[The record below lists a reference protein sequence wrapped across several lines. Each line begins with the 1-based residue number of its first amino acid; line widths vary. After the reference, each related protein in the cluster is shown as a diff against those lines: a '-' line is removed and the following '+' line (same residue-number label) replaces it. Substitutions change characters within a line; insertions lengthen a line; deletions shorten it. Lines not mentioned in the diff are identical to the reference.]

1 MCLRRRSKQ
10 PLSTPLGLLLLTGQ
24 WANRATG
31 GSACSPLLL
40 LLLNHSTTFLVVVG
54 VGTAAACTGA
64 GSAVTRSCA
73 TLKQA
78 KALRHIML
86 LEDEPAV
93 RSAGGDLVFIG

>member
-24 WANRATG
+24 GANRATG
-31 GSACSPLLL
+31 GERVAPLAAAAAEPL
-40 LLLNHSTTFLVVVG
+40 HYLVVIG

-86 LEDEPAV
+86 LED
-93 RSAGGDLVFIG
+93 